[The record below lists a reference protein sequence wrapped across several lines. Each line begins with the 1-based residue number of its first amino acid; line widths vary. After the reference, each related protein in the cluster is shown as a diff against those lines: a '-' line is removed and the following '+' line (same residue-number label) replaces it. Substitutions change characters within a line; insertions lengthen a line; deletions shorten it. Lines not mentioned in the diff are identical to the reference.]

1 MKWSALVLIV
11 ATVACG
17 PGTRQGAGG
26 DDDDDGSGGS
36 GSNVGSG
43 GSGSDGC
50 SDAAKLIYVVDETN
64 KLARFDPTTKTFTTL
79 GTLSCPAGV
88 DSNGDPAAPFSMAVD
103 RTAQAYVLYNDDKI
117 YKVDTTMT
125 SLPCTKTAWSS
136 QHGLSE
142 FGMGYSTDTMGGSTD
157 TLYVAGGA
165 DLQEGDGPAT
175 STLATLDTGAF
186 SAAMVGTV
194 NGWPE
199 LTGNSNAEL
208 WGFFPDVN
216 DDGTTPTVVQINKT
230 SGAAMTTYMEP
241 TLDGIPAAW
250 AFGFYGGDYWVFLAF
265 EDDSDPLNPT
275 AEPTKVYQVAGPSS
289 ASGSPGSVVST
300 TSAGGLIIVGAGVST
315 CAPIVIE

>member
-1 MKWSALVLIV
+1 MKWSAIVLIF

-17 PGTRQGAGG
+17 PGTRQGAG
-26 DDDDDGSGGS
+26 DDDDDGSGS
-36 GSNVGSG
+36 GSNLGS

-50 SDAAKLIYVVDETN
+50 SEDAKLIYVVDETN
-64 KLARFDPTTKTFTTL
+64 KLARFDPMAKTFTTL
-79 GTLSCPAGV
+79 GTLMCPAGV

-103 RTAQAYVLYNDDKI
+103 RNAQAYVLYNDDKI
-117 YKVDTTMT
+117 YKVDTTMA
-125 SLPCTKTAWSS
+125 SLPCTATSWHSS
-136 QHGLSE
+136 TNPVLQE

-157 TLYVAGGA
+157 TLFIAGGA
-165 DLQEGDGPAT
+165 DLQEGAGPAT
-175 STLATLDTGAF
+175 SKLATLDTSQF
-186 SAAMVGTV
+186 AATPVGTV

-216 DDGTTPTVVQINKT
+216 DDGTTPTVVQINKA

-289 ASGSPGSVVST
+289 ASGTPGSVVST

-315 CAPIVIE
+315 CAPIVIQ